1 MQVTTGT
8 GTNLDDMPESLRRQI
23 HVGLQALRDP
33 DMESRVR
40 EHLAMLGESPR
51 NVVHA
56 AMIAGRFQREATG
69 AATNGAPSEASNDTP
84 LQEPSD
90 TVALQ
95 EALGAGRTAMDNPVV
110 EAAVEAYFAANPG
123 YSRDPIHVA
132 AIACQFAARQE
143 QASPGQGLG
152 LRA

>member
-1 MQVTTGT
+1 
-8 GTNLDDMPESLRRQI
+8 MPESLKRQI

-33 DMESRVR
+33 DMERRVC
-40 EHLAMLGESPR
+40 EHLATLGESPR

-56 AMIAGRFQREATG
+56 AMIAGRFQREAAG
-69 AATNGAPSEASNDTP
+69 AATNGESSEASNDMPVQT
-84 LQEPSD
+84 PSD

-95 EALGAGRTAMDNPVV
+95 EALGAGRTAMENPLV
-110 EAAVEAYFAANPG
+110 EAAVEAYFANNPG

-143 QASPGQGLG
+143 QASPECGQGLHP
-152 LRA
+152 